1 MRQSRRSRSP
11 RRRRCSM
18 RSRRRSRARWAR
30 CWPTVT
36 YLFVTAAAFGS
47 EGYAI
52 YFTND
57 YLAILSFFAGV
68 VALRQGH
75 WWLAALAAFAG
86 AWAKETAMLI
96 AFVAGFEALRRRG
109 PWSAAIA
116 CGIAFAIPTL
126 ILRTIYPAPTRAV
139 GMVGHLQDERA
150 FHRLGPRRHRE
161 VAARQ
166 PEGVAVLQ
174 RDALLGLAGVAPHA
188 RIHSSSPL
196 PSRSPATSSWPGWW
210 CISANCGTCCPSQSL
225 SFPSQWPSLRAC
237 FPDRRTTV
245 EPDP

>member
-18 RSRRRSRARWAR
+18 RSRRRSTSALGAVLA
-30 CWPTVT
+30 TVT

-68 VALRQGH
+68 VALRQRP
-75 WWLAALAAFAG
+75 L
-86 AWAKETAMLI
+86 
-96 AFVAGFEALRRRG
+96 VAGRARGVRGGLGEGNRDADRVPRRLR
-109 PWSAAIA
+109 SAAQA
-116 CGIAFAIPTL
+116 RTVVGGDR
-126 ILRTIYPAPTRAV
+126 LRHRVRHSHAHPPDDLSGAARAV

-150 FHRLGPRRHRE
+150 VHRVGPRRHRE

-174 RDALLGLAGVAPHA
+174 RDALLGLARVAPHA
-188 RIHSSSPL
+188 RIHSSSRW

-210 CISANCGTCCPSQSL
+210 CTSANCGTCCPS
-225 SFPSQWPSLRAC
+225 PSS
-237 FPDRRTTV
+237 
-245 EPDP
+245 